1 MRDTNASRG
10 AIGIVL
16 ILATCAQARAQAGNP
31 AAPKPDAAVTA
42 PAPALPVPAH
52 APPPAQAPA
61 PPPAQAQAPAAPSS
75 VPAPAGTP
83 ALVVDQQTMD
93 TVTGK
98 KVRSAAGEDLGR
110 LIDVMVDSTGQVR
123 AAIIDFGGVLG
134 VGSRKVAVEWSA
146 LDFKQAAKTGN
157 IILTLTRDQIRTAPE
172 YRPGEP
178 AVILQRP
185 KSPEAPPAPDSSHR

>member
-1 MRDTNASRG
+1 MRARNARRG
-10 AIGIVL
+10 AMAVAL
-16 ILATCAQARAQAGNP
+16 ILAACAQARAQART
-31 AAPKPDAAVTA
+31 AEAPKPDTTVTA
-42 PAPALPVPAH
+42 PAR
-52 APPPAQAPA
+52 PPAPA
-61 PPPAQAQAPAAPSS
+61 PAPAASPPSPI
-75 VPAPAGTP
+75 PAPPGTP

-98 KVRSAAGEDLGR
+98 KVQSATGEDLGR

-146 LDFKQAAKTGN
+146 LDFKQTAKTGS
-157 IILTLTRDQIRTAPE
+157 IILSLTRDQIRTAPE

-185 KSPEAPPAPDSSHR
+185 KNPEARPAPDPSHR

>member
-1 MRDTNASRG
+1 MRATNARRG
-10 AIGIVL
+10 AMGIVL
-16 ILATCAQARAQAGNP
+16 ILATCAQARAQAGKP
-31 AAPKPDAAVTA
+31 ATAKPDAAVTA
-42 PAPALPVPAH
+42 PAPA
-52 APPPAQAPA
+52 QAPA
-61 PPPAQAQAPAAPSS
+61 PAPIPTPTPAPAPTPPAPSS

-98 KVRSAAGEDLGR
+98 KIRSAAGEDLGR

-134 VGSRKVAVEWSA
+134 VGSRKVAVEWNA
-146 LDFKQAAKTGN
+146 LDFKQTAKTGN
-157 IILTLTRDQIRTAPE
+157 IIQTLTRDQIRTAPE
-172 YRPGEP
+172 YRAGEP